1 LKTNILLIVF
11 IQFFFCKSTFAQKPN
26 KENEFSNL
34 LIKAT
39 GEKISGD
46 LSYAD
51 SIYDKCLEIIPN
63 SAIVY
68 FEKSGIYR
76 SENKLKKAIYHAEK
90 AVDISPKNEWYLANL
105 ALLYK
110 EDKNYKKSSEIFY
123 KLSNYKP
130 KKVEYLFS
138 LVESYLEENKIK
150 KAIKILN
157 IIEQRV
163 GENEEI
169 LLQKHQLY
177 NYLNKRRKAL
187 KILNQIV
194 QNDSS
199 NIRNLGM
206 LAEYYESLN
215 KKVNHIEVLE
225 KMMELDSANG
235 LVRLSMFQHYYK
247 NKKYLEGLEELKKVI
262 GSNEVDQ
269 TIKTEIL
276 SQISY
281 DQNSPYTLNNVSDL
295 TKIFINKHPDN
306 STMLLFYGN
315 LKFLLQEQDSAC
327 HYLRKS
333 LMINPLDYS
342 VWVQLMSSCLS
353 MGNYSDALK
362 DATSAIENHPNQ
374 PFSYFVKGLV
384 LNINEKYS
392 VAAEILKNGINLI
405 IEDPVLESDF
415 YHQLGEAYYKLN
427 DFNTAFEN
435 FEYAIKI
442 NPENLVLLNNY
453 SYYLALRKQNLKRA
467 EDLIIKT
474 LKSAPEN
481 STFLDTYGWIL
492 FQKEQYYKAEEIMF
506 KAIMLSEEKVG
517 EILEH
522 YGDVLSKI
530 GKEKEALLFWK
541 KAKKVGDCS
550 KKLDDKIKFRRYVE

>member
-1 LKTNILLIVF
+1 MKTNIYLIF
-11 IQFFFCKSTFAQKPN
+11 LIQFFFCNSIFTQKPN
-26 KENEFSNL
+26 KEYEFSNL

-63 SAIVY
+63 SAIVH
-68 FEKSGIYR
+68 FEKSGIYS
-76 SENKLKKAIYHAEK
+76 SENKINKAIYYAEI
-90 AVDISPKNEWYLANL
+90 AVDLSPKNEWYLANL

-110 EDKNYKKSSEIFY
+110 ENKNYKKSSEIFS

-150 KAIKILN
+150 KGIKTLN

-163 GENEEI
+163 GDNEEI
-169 LLQKHQLY
+169 FLQKHQLY
-177 NYLNKRRKAL
+177 NYLNKRKKAL
-187 KILNQIV
+187 KVLNQLV
-194 QNDSS
+194 QKDSS

-215 KKVNHIEVLE
+215 KKDQHIEILE
-225 KMMELDSANG
+225 KMLELDSANG
-235 LVRLSMFQHYYK
+235 LVRLSMFQYYYK
-247 NKKYLEGLEELKKVI
+247 NKKYLQGLEELKRVI

-295 TKIFINKHPDN
+295 TKIFLNKHPDN
-306 STMLLFYGN
+306 SSILLFYGN
-315 LKFLLQEQDSAC
+315 LKFLQQEHDSAC

-333 LMINPLDYS
+333 LRINPLDYS
-342 VWVQLMSSCLS
+342 VWVQLMSSCIS
-353 MGNYSDALK
+353 MGNYDDALK

-384 LNINEKYS
+384 LNINEKYLE
-392 VAAEILKNGINLI
+392 AAEILKNGINLI
-405 IEDPVLESDF
+405 IEDHILESDL

-427 DFNTAFEN
+427 DFNKAFEN
-435 FEYAIKI
+435 FEYAIKS
-442 NPENLVLLNNY
+442 NPENLILLNNY
-453 SYYLALRKQNLKRA
+453 SYYLALRKQNLIRA

-481 STFLDTYGWIL
+481 PTFLDTYGWIL

-506 KAIMLSEEKVG
+506 KAIILSEEKVG

-522 YGDVLSKI
+522 YGDVMSKI
-530 GKEKEALLFWK
+530 GKEKEALLFWR
-541 KAKKVGDCS
+541 KAKKVGDHS
-550 KKLDDKIKFRRYVE
+550 KKLDDKIKFKKYVE

>member
-1 LKTNILLIVF
+1 MKTNIYLIF
-11 IQFFFCKSTFAQKPN
+11 LIQFFFCNSIFTQKPN
-26 KENEFSNL
+26 KEYEFSNL

-63 SAIVY
+63 SAIVH
-68 FEKSGIYR
+68 FEKSGIYS
-76 SENKLKKAIYHAEK
+76 SENKINKAIYYAEI
-90 AVDISPKNEWYLANL
+90 AVDLSPKNEWYLANL

-110 EDKNYKKSSEIFY
+110 ENKNYKKSSAIFY

-150 KAIKILN
+150 KGIKTLN

-163 GENEEI
+163 GDNEEI
-169 LLQKHQLY
+169 FLQKHQLY
-177 NYLNKRRKAL
+177 NYLNKRKKAL
-187 KILNQIV
+187 KVLNQLV
-194 QNDSS
+194 QKDSS

-215 KKVNHIEVLE
+215 KKDQHIEILE
-225 KMMELDSANG
+225 KMLELDSANG
-235 LVRLSMFQHYYK
+235 LVRLSMFQYYYK
-247 NKKYLEGLEELKKVI
+247 NKKYLQGLEELKRVI

-295 TKIFINKHPDN
+295 TKIFLNKHPDN
-306 STMLLFYGN
+306 SSILLFYGN
-315 LKFLLQEQDSAC
+315 LKFLQQEHDSAC

-333 LMINPLDYS
+333 LRINPLDYS
-342 VWVQLMSSCLS
+342 VWVQLMSSCIS
-353 MGNYSDALK
+353 MGNYDDALK
-362 DATSAIENHPNQ
+362 DASSAIENHPNQ

-384 LNINEKYS
+384 LNINEKYLE
-392 VAAEILKNGINLI
+392 AAEILKNGINLI
-405 IEDPVLESDF
+405 IEDHILESDL

-427 DFNTAFEN
+427 DFNKAFEN
-435 FEYAIKI
+435 FEYAIKS
-442 NPENLVLLNNY
+442 NPENLILLNNY
-453 SYYLALRKQNLKRA
+453 SYYLALRKQNLIRA
-467 EDLIIKT
+467 EDLMIKT

-481 STFLDTYGWIL
+481 PTFLDTYGWIL
-492 FQKEQYYKAEEIMF
+492 FQKEKYDKAEEIMF

-522 YGDVLSKI
+522 YGDILSKI
-530 GKEKEALLFWK
+530 RKEKEALIFWR
-541 KAKKVGDCS
+541 KAKKVGGHS
-550 KKLDDKIKFRRYVE
+550 KKLEDKIKFKKYVE